1 MFTKLTVL
9 QRISVGLILAIAFL
23 LVLGSNRLDKRHFST
38 IQNTVNS
45 VYKDRVVVQNLIY
58 EASTIFHKKELRYS
72 LDKTNPSVHG
82 IENEQLESIL
92 AQFRKTE
99 LTSKE
104 YNLLLELTASFEEFL
119 SLEKDLSN
127 TAITEPKKIAVLA
140 AINVMEQQLHGLAK
154 IQLEESEQLTELSNK
169 SLDMNVLMSRLE
181 LGFMIVIGIAMMALI
196 FYPVKKMVPS
206 TEDQVSKRT

>member
-23 LVLGSNRLDKRHFST
+23 LVLVSNRLDNRHFET

-58 EASTIFHKKELRYS
+58 ELSTILHKKALRFS
-72 LDKTNPSVHG
+72 LDKTNSEAHNS
-82 IENEQLESIL
+82 ENNEVANIL
-92 AQFRKTE
+92 TAFRKTE

-104 YNLLLELTASFEEFL
+104 YNLLIELSEDFEGFLTLEKKMISPQVTAQQKTEVLTALNS
-119 SLEKDLSN
+119 
-127 TAITEPKKIAVLA
+127 
-140 AINVMEQQLHGLAK
+140 MRQQLDGLAK

-169 SLDMNVLMSRLE
+169 SLGMNVLMSRLE
-181 LGFMIVIGIAMMALI
+181 LGLMIVIGIAMMALI
-196 FYPVKKMVPS
+196 FYPIKKTV
-206 TEDQVSKRT
+206 TNTKE

>member
-23 LVLGSNRLDKRHFST
+23 LVLGSNRLDKQHFST

-72 LDKTNPSVHG
+72 LDKTNPAVHAT
-82 IENEQLESIL
+82 ENQKLENIL
-92 AQFRKTE
+92 VEFRQTE

-119 SLEKDLSN
+119 PLENHLTN
-127 TAITEPKKIAVLA
+127 TAMTEPKKIAILA
-140 AINVMEQQLHGLAK
+140 AINAMEQQLHGLGK
-154 IQLEESEQLTELSNK
+154 IQLEESEHLTELSNK
-169 SLDMNVLMSRLE
+169 SLDMNILMSRLE
-181 LGFMIVIGIAMMALI
+181 LGFMAGIGITMMALI
-196 FYPVKKMVPS
+196 FYPLKKKGAS
-206 TEDQVSKRT
+206 TKQ